1 MKSDF
6 VRKSCRRKR
15 ISRNCSSMNWFL
27 HFRDLARLIILKL
40 GRFCFEYR

>member
-15 ISRNCSSMNWFL
+15 ISRNYLLSKWT
-27 HFRDLARLIILKL
+27 
-40 GRFCFEYR
+40 GFCTSAI